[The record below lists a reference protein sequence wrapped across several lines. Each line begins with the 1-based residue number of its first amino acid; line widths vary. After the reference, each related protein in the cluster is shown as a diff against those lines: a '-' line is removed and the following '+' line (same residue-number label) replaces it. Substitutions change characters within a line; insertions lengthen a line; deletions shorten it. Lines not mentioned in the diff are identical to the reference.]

1 MENPKTS
8 KEIARDFVSE
18 VWSSLGTANQ
28 NKMITFD
35 MSQLEQYQV
44 IVALPTIGSYD
55 KAEFLGYPVQ
65 IRKKVGAFGS
75 DVVLLRDIDGNLST
89 WENQGFLLPTKA
101 QSNFITPFF
110 EKLIE
115 DEKSDSN
122 IYTIKGENAEEG
134 YIIHNAAYSRSQGHS
149 IRITKKDGNGM
160 ICEDTVIVG

>member
-1 MENPKTS
+1 MS
-8 KEIARDFVSE
+8 KEIARGFVSE
-18 VWSSLGTANQ
+18 VWDTLGTVNQ

-35 MSQLEQYQV
+35 MSKLEQYQV
-44 IVALPTIGSYD
+44 IVALPTIGNHD

-89 WENQGFLLPTKA
+89 WENQGFLLPTKE
-101 QSNFITPFF
+101 QSDFIMPFF

-122 IYTIKGENAEEG
+122 IYTINGENAEDG
-134 YIIHNAAYSRSQGHS
+134 YIIHNASYSRSQS
-149 IRITKKDGNGM
+149 FSVRITKKDGDGVVL
-160 ICEDTVIVG
+160 EDTVIVG